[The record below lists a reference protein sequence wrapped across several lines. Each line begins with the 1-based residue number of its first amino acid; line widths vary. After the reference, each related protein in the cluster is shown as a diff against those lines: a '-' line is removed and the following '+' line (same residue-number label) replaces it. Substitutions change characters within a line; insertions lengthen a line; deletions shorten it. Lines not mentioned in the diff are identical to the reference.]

1 MPSDS
6 ETLGFVAIEAM
17 ASGLPVVGV
26 AAGGLRDVI
35 QDKETGYLVENND
48 NMEEFI
54 VKTKELINSKKKRDE
69 MGKSGA
75 EWCQQY
81 SWEAATKTLREVHYK
96 AAIELFRARDEK
108 GRHVKDIED
117 AWMESISTS

>member
-69 MGKSGA
+69 MG
-75 EWCQQY
+75 
-81 SWEAATKTLREVHYK
+81 
-96 AAIELFRARDEK
+96 
-108 GRHVKDIED
+108 
-117 AWMESISTS
+117 